1 MTRFIFTILVVLGL
15 ATSASADVNVTL
27 EQLPEPVR
35 QTVLK
40 EVKTGQITDI
50 ERDDRK
56 DGSVVYE
63 IEFVFEKVEYELDV
77 APDGKVLK
85 KVVD

>member
-1 MTRFIFTILVVLGL
+1 MTRIVIATLLSLGL
-15 ATSASADVNVTL
+15 ATSVSADANVTL

-40 EVKTGQITDI
+40 EVKTGQITDL

-63 IEFVFEKVEYELDV
+63 VEFLFEKVEYELDV

>member
-1 MTRFIFTILVVLGL
+1 MIRTLIASVFTLSL
-15 ATSASADVNVTL
+15 ATSASADSTITL
-27 EQLPEPVR
+27 EQLPETVR
-35 QTVLK
+35 KTVLA

-56 DGSVVYE
+56 DGSTVYE
-63 IEFVFEKVEYELDV
+63 VEFIFENIEYELDV
-77 APDGKVLK
+77 APSGKPLK

>member
-1 MTRFIFTILVVLGL
+1 MTRIIFATLLVLGL
-15 ATSASADVNVTL
+15 ATSVSADTNVTL
-27 EQLPEPVR
+27 EQLPEAVR
-35 QTVLK
+35 QTVLR
-40 EVKTGQITDI
+40 EVKTGQITDM

-63 IEFVFEKVEYELDV
+63 IEFIFEKVEYELDV

>member
-1 MTRFIFTILVVLGL
+1 MTRIIIATLLSLGL
-15 ATSASADVNVTL
+15 ATSVSADANVTL

-35 QTVLK
+35 QTVLR
-40 EVKTGQITDI
+40 EVKTGQVTDL